1 MIDYL
6 MPMGLILA
14 ASATFSGAEAALF
27 TLGTQGRRRLP
38 VWARPLLDQSVAS
51 LTIILFG
58 NLLLNLSYFALATAW
73 ARELKGADA
82 VWVEGSAILII
93 IVGGEILPKVLA
105 HRYPDVLGSI
115 LLPPI
120 VLLHHVFQRPAG
132 WVGDHWARP
141 AMRAK
146 PLASSE
152 VSGMLESAELDI
164 LDAEAHGL
172 LQQVLELGSLRAGA
186 IRRPLRK
193 VVQIQSSETLRAA
206 TLELKRQQVA
216 WAAVLDGQGEVCG
229 ILDLSRSPRGRL
241 VGDAMQSV
249 PILPE
254 LAPVAAG
261 VPLLRA
267 RGSPFVL
274 LVDEYGHGTGIIERG
289 RWADTL
295 LDRLPQSQG
304 KGEGLGPAI
313 LEIDAGRYVVDA
325 NLPLHDFRDRFG
337 DPGEADPRTET
348 LLGFAEERLGRV
360 LTAGD
365 AFGFVGP
372 GGRYDL
378 KVLRC
383 EAGRPVRFELCWHD
397 ENPAEEGA

>member
-1 MIDYL
+1 

-14 ASATFSGAEAALF
+14 GSATFSGAETALF
-27 TLGTQGRRRLP
+27 TLGTQGRRRVP

-73 ARELKGADA
+73 ARELSGADA
-82 VWVEGSAILII
+82 VWVEVGAILVI

-105 HRYPDVLGSI
+105 HRFPDVLGSL

-120 VLLHHVFQRPAG
+120 VLLHRLFQRPAAWLG
-132 WVGDHWARP
+132 NHWARP
-141 AMRAK
+141 TMNVP
-146 PLASSE
+146 PLASSD
-152 VSGMLESAELDI
+152 VSGMLDSAELGI

-193 VVQIQSSETLRAA
+193 VVQIQASETLRAA

-216 WAAVLDGQGEVCG
+216 WAAVLDAQGEVCG
-229 ILDLSRSPRGRL
+229 ILDLARSPRGRL
-241 VGDAMQSV
+241 VRDAMQSV

-261 VPLLRA
+261 IPLLRA
-267 RGSPFVL
+267 RGAPFVL

-295 LDRLPQSQG
+295 LDRLPQAQG
-304 KGEGLGPAI
+304 AGIGPAI
-313 LEIDAGRYVVDA
+313 LEIDAGRYVVDT

-397 ENPAEEGA
+397 EASPEESA

>member
-1 MIDYL
+1 
-6 MPMGLILA
+6 
-14 ASATFSGAEAALF
+14 
-27 TLGTQGRRRLP
+27 
-38 VWARPLLDQSVAS
+38 
-51 LTIILFG
+51 
-58 NLLLNLSYFALATAW
+58 
-73 ARELKGADA
+73 
-82 VWVEGSAILII
+82 
-93 IVGGEILPKVLA
+93 
-105 HRYPDVLGSI
+105 
-115 LLPPI
+115 
-120 VLLHHVFQRPAG
+120 
-132 WVGDHWARP
+132 
-141 AMRAK
+141 
-146 PLASSE
+146 
-152 VSGMLESAELDI
+152 
-164 LDAEAHGL
+164 
-172 LQQVLELGSLRAGA
+172 
-186 IRRPLRK
+186 
-193 VVQIQSSETLRAA
+193 
-206 TLELKRQQVA
+206 
-216 WAAVLDGQGEVCG
+216 
-229 ILDLSRSPRGRL
+229 
-241 VGDAMQSV
+241 MQSV

-267 RGSPFVL
+267 RGAPFVL

-295 LDRLPQSQG
+295 LDRLPQSQD
-304 KGEGLGPAI
+304 KGLGPAI
-313 LEIDAGRYVVDA
+313 LEIDAGRYVIDT

-397 ENPAEEGA
+397 ESSSEDSA

>member
-14 ASATFSGAEAALF
+14 GSATFSGAETALF
-27 TLGTQGRRRLP
+27 TLGTQGRRRVP

-73 ARELKGADA
+73 ARELQGGDA
-82 VWVEGSAILII
+82 VWVEVGAILVI

-105 HRYPDVLGSI
+105 HRFPDVLGSL

-120 VLLHHVFQRPAG
+120 VLLHRLFQRPAAWLG
-132 WVGDHWARP
+132 NHWARP
-141 AMRAK
+141 AMSVP

-152 VSGMLESAELDI
+152 VSGMLESAELGI

-193 VVQIQSSETLRAA
+193 VVQIQANETLRAA
-206 TLELKRQQVA
+206 TLELNRRQVA
-216 WAAVLDGQGEVCG
+216 WAAVLDAQGEVCG
-229 ILDLSRSPRGRL
+229 ILDLARSPRGRL

-267 RGSPFVL
+267 RGAPFVL

-295 LDRLPQSQG
+295 LDRLPQAQG
-304 KGEGLGPAI
+304 KGFGPAI
-313 LEIDAGRYVVDA
+313 LEIDAGRYVVDT
-325 NLPLHDFRDRFG
+325 NLPLHDFKDRFG

-383 EAGRPVRFELCWHD
+383 EGGRPVRFELCWHD
-397 ENPAEEGA
+397 ESATEEST

>member
-73 ARELKGADA
+73 ASDLHGADA
-82 VWVEGSAILII
+82 FWVEVGAILII

-105 HRYPDVLGSI
+105 HRYPDVLGNL

-120 VLLHHVFQRPAG
+120 VLLHRLFQRPAG

-152 VSGMLESAELDI
+152 VSGMLESAELGI

-193 VVQIQSSETLRAA
+193 VLQIQASETLREAS
-206 TLELKRQQVA
+206 LELKRQQVA
-216 WAAVLDGQGEVCG
+216 WAAVLDQQGEVCG

-241 VGDAMQSV
+241 VRDAMQPV

-261 VPLLRA
+261 VPLLRSRA
-267 RGSPFVL
+267 APFVL

-304 KGEGLGPAI
+304 RGLGPAI
-313 LEIDAGRYVVDA
+313 LEIDAGRYVVDT

-360 LTAGD
+360 LRAGD

-383 EAGRPVRFELCWHD
+383 ESGRPVRFELAVHD
-397 ENPAEEGA
+397 ETPAEESA

>member
-1 MIDYL
+1 MIDFL
-6 MPMGLILA
+6 VPMGGLLA

-73 ARELKGADA
+73 ARELGGAQA
-82 VWVEGSAILII
+82 RWVEGGAILAII
-93 IVGGEILPKVLA
+93 LGGEILPKVLA
-105 HRYPDVLGSI
+105 HRFPDGLGKF

-132 WVGDHWARP
+132 WLGNHWARP
-141 AMRAK
+141 ATAAR
-146 PLASSE
+146 PLASAE
-152 VSGMLESAELDI
+152 VSGMLDNAELDI

-172 LQQVLELGSLRAGA
+172 MQQVLELGSLRAGA
-186 IRRPLRK
+186 IRRPLHR
-193 VVQIQSSETLRAA
+193 VVQIQASDTLRDASA
-206 TLELKRQQVA
+206 ELERRKAA
-216 WAAVLDGQGEVCG
+216 WAAVLDDRSEVCG
-229 ILDLSRSPRGRL
+229 ILDLTRVPRGRL
-241 VGDAMQSV
+241 VRDAMQAV

-267 RGSPFVL
+267 RGAPFVL

-295 LDRLPQSQG
+295 LDRLPQAPGQSVSSAVL
-304 KGEGLGPAI
+304 ELGS
-313 LEIDAGRYVVDA
+313 GRYVVDA

-337 DPGEADPRTET
+337 DLGEADPRTET
-348 LLGFAEERLGRV
+348 LLGFAEERLGR
-360 LTAGD
+360 LLGASD
-365 AFGFVGP
+365 AFGFLGP

-378 KVLRC
+378 KVIRC
-383 EAGRPVRFELCWHD
+383 EAGRPVRFELQWHD
-397 ENPAEEGA
+397 KRAATEEPC